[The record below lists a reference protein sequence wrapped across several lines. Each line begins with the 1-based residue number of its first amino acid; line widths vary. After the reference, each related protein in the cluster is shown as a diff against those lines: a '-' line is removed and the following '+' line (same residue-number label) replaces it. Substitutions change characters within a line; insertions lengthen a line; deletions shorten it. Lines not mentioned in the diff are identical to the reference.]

1 MKRTCA
7 HFCAVSLEGVDLLV
21 DLVAL
26 MLLEGAPVAPVS
38 AETTSVRFIGFEAE
52 SFVTEA
58 FCLSACGVGQV
69 SWPHSLV
76 VGSLGFLTREMTFFW
91 SLPLMQLS
99 LIHAGFSPRA
109 GTVTD
114 SGGG

>member
-1 MKRTCA
+1 
-7 HFCAVSLEGVDLLV
+7 
-21 DLVAL
+21 

-38 AETTSVRFIGFEAE
+38 AETTSVRFTGFETE

-76 VGSLGFLTREMTFFW
+76 VGSLGFLTRDMTFFW
-91 SLPLMQLS
+91 FLPPMQL
-99 LIHAGFSPRA
+99 LTQAGFSSQAGTLVNSAGVGHLALPRA
-109 GTVTD
+109 P
-114 SGGG
+114 